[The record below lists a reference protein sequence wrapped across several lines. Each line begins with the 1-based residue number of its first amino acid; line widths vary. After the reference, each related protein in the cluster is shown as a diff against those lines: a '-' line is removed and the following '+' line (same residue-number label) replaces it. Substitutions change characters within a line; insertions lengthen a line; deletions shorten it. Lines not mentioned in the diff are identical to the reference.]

1 VCERERER
9 EREQMDGCAD
19 FLLTCGSWS
28 SARSLRVWK
37 RQTAGRG
44 LGGSGSWARVVGVG
58 VRGVRRE
65 LMANL
70 AFNCVSHCSLF
81 VSYELFKNL
90 SSPQWGPG
98 GPASS
103 VEVEKGGGVRQMRG
117 LERRENCPAM
127 RSSAQNRAE
136 QDEGGA
142 LGGGEERGEYAT
154 MWRYMAVASA
164 GAGAGMVQVR
174 SSLMVREKQRRRR
187 KEGVLRCTPAEC

>member
-1 VCERERER
+1 
-9 EREQMDGCAD
+9 M
-19 FLLTCGSWS
+19 
-28 SARSLRVWK
+28 
-37 RQTAGRG
+37 
-44 LGGSGSWARVVGVG
+44 VGVG
-58 VRGVRRE
+58 VRVVRRE
-65 LMANL
+65 LLANL

-90 SSPQWGPG
+90 SSRQLVPG

-103 VEVEKGGGVRQMRG
+103 VEMEKGGGVREIRG
-117 LERRENCPAM
+117 LERRENCPGM

-142 LGGGEERGEYAT
+142 LGGGEERGEDAT

-174 SSLMVREKQRRRR
+174 NSLMGRE
-187 KEGVLRCTPAEC
+187 